1 MFTITSLNNS
11 LNEIE
16 YFKREK
22 NQMSVFLNENSK
34 NIEKQKEMTE
44 MLNRILFQ

>member
-1 MFTITSLNNS
+1 MRLNI
-11 LNEIE
+11 LKE
-16 YFKREK
+16 KRIK
-22 NQMSVFLNENSK
+22 CQFFLNENSK